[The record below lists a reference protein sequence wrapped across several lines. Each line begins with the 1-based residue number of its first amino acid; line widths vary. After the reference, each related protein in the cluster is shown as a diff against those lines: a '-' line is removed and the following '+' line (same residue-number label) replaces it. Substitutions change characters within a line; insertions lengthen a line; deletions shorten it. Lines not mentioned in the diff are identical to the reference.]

1 MNKRYRLGEIEE
13 AVSEMEE
20 LIGLEDDIAEIDDD
34 FQIVVSGWSV
44 YVESLNLTLRQG
56 IACVWDAEE
65 GLFMPDFDV
74 TIVYEGN
81 IETQEWLYY
90 EQDGMVVTLGNWLN
104 GRLSCEQIEQL
115 WCELIIP
122 EQNKADAYSGYNAVS
137 GVKRCLCYT
146 HLRRAFVEALPPDQ
160 KKKERLIREK
170 PLLEAFWSWAE
181 KSAIGELPKSKLSKA
196 FHYALNNR
204 EGFWNYLE
212 DGNCS
217 ISNSLAENC
226 IRPFVIGRKNW
237 LFSGSPKGAE
247 ASAGIYTLFYLTL
260 TAKA

>member
-81 IETQEWLYY
+81 IETGYSRSDASVVNESGESMQASFDRNSIPISLMPMQESK
-90 EQDGMVVTLGNWLN
+90 N
-104 GRLSCEQIEQL
+104 RR
-115 WCELIIP
+115 
-122 EQNKADAYSGYNAVS
+122 
-137 GVKRCLCYT
+137 KRRHRSRT
-146 HLRRAFVEALPPDQ
+146 EH
-160 KKKERLIREK
+160 KEPK
-170 PLLEAFWSWAE
+170 VPLKCRSF
-181 KSAIGELPKSKLSKA
+181 P
-196 FHYALNNR
+196 
-204 EGFWNYLE
+204 
-212 DGNCS
+212 
-217 ISNSLAENC
+217 
-226 IRPFVIGRKNW
+226 
-237 LFSGSPKGAE
+237 
-247 ASAGIYTLFYLTL
+247 
-260 TAKA
+260 